1 MIGSLLYLIATRLD
15 IQFAV
20 CLCACFQASPRTSH
34 RQVVQRIFRYLKY
47 TLEFGIWYS
56 TTSLLD
62 LVGFSDADFADYG
75 IDRNNTSG
83 TCYFLGTSLI
93 YWSSCKQTS
102 IAQSTIEAEYVAAA
116 SCCSRIL
123 WIVHTMRDYGVS
135 YNSVPLMCDS
145 SSAICLAKN
154 PVFYGRAKHIKVRHH
169 FLRDHVEKGDIE
181 MKYIETERWLAHIF
195 TKPLDVT
202 HFASMRGELG
212 VCHPYGMV

>member
-20 CLCACFQASPRTSH
+20 CLCACFQASPQTSH